1 MNQCKET
8 KRKLKD
14 KWLLVC
20 LWGVK
25 KYSEGMAGDAHPPN
39 ICLFT
44 NKLCHPTEIIPVPK
58 VRTRRKR
65 ERSVERKVQPLP
77 GDCEKSGDKM
87 AKEAAGEGPGLSKR
101 SENENR
107 FFMRVKQSHVSLGI
121 ATLQDFPD

>member
-14 KWLLVC
+14 KWLSVC

-25 KYSEGMAGDAHPPN
+25 KYSEGMTGDAHPPN

-87 AKEAAGEGPGLSKR
+87 ARGGWGRARAVKEIRERKQVFYEGKT
-101 SENENR
+101 
-107 FFMRVKQSHVSLGI
+107 VSC
-121 ATLQDFPD
+121 